1 MIKCYDCKYRGTIP
15 GNAHSRCDH
24 PEVSQDSNPFG
35 ALMDMMDGK
44 NIKAMEKLE
53 IKGDRYGM
61 KNGWFMWPA
70 NFDPTWLENCNGF
83 TDVGM

>member
-1 MIKCYDCKYRGTIP
+1 
-15 GNAHSRCDH
+15 
-24 PEVSQDSNPFG
+24 
-35 ALMDMMDGK
+35 MDMMDGK